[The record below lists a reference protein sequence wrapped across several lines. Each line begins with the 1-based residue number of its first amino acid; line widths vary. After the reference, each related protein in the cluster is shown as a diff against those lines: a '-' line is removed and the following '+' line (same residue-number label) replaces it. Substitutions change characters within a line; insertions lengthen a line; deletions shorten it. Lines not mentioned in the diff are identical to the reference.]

1 MSPKVSRVAGP
12 LAGLAPCTGCTAVGC
27 SHSRTGSLPGP
38 GRDSSPGDALV
49 ALDFEAL
56 PFLHPAEQCIH
67 LQVMSVLCPSYK
79 RTTSR
84 STEKFDSNLRI
95 QTVISLGLNI
105 FFKTQTFKI
114 STTTIIQITLDIRGQ
129 QLSVFKNL
137 LLQRNWKVPRCK
149 MCRLVQFLYE
159 IILSQ
164 KKIIVKSLKI
174 KISYHCENWN

>member
-1 MSPKVSRVAGP
+1 MNICEFLVSPKFSRVAGP

-27 SHSRTGSLPGP
+27 SHSRTGSLQGP

-95 QTVISLGLNI
+95 QTVKFRLKYILQNP
-105 FFKTQTFKI
+105 
-114 STTTIIQITLDIRGQ
+114 
-129 QLSVFKNL
+129 NL
-137 LLQRNWKVPRCK
+137 QNFNRNNHPNNTRYKGSATKC
-149 MCRLVQFLYE
+149 F
-159 IILSQ
+159 
-164 KKIIVKSLKI
+164 
-174 KISYHCENWN
+174 